1 MEKKKR
7 VINHNIKIQLE
18 DLMWQNRIKSIN
30 QLSEIT
36 KISRETLSRL
46 KKNEAMG
53 INLDTLETLCF
64 HLNCEITD
72 LLVRKQ
78 KQEA

>member
-46 KKNEAMG
+46 KKNEAIG
-53 INLDTLETLCF
+53 INLDTLETLCE